1 MKKKWSLT
9 ALLLSLSLVLGA
21 CAPANGGTDKE
32 DTTGA
37 GAEQEETVDEGP
49 AYQAKLDVIDPA
61 AYGNA
66 QGLALEKGSYISII
80 GKSDGGQYWD
90 AVKEGALQA
99 AEDINKELGYEG
111 DDEIK
116 VTYSGPAKS
125 DDVDEQVS
133 ILDEELDRYPV
144 ALGISIADM
153 QACEVQF
160 DLAAESDIP
169 VVAFDS
175 GSDYQGLMATVSTDN
190 AEAAAYAA
198 GQMGELLEG
207 KGQIAVF
214 APDSKS
220 QSVLT
225 RVNSFVK
232 QLEKDYP
239 EIQVVSTYYSDQME
253 EMQETVAG
261 EIKAGTY
268 QRGEEAE
275 DPQEVTAEEITE
287 EDIMDYLFAKYPDLK
302 GCYGVS
308 GESVELIMETLD
320 RLEKEDVAVMGF
332 DAEEEEVAAMEEG
345 KVDGLVVQNPF
356 GMGYAAVIAAAR
368 AACDLNNEAYVN
380 TGYVWLTPDNLESEE
395 IQNMLY

>member
-49 AYQAKLDVIDPA
+49 AYQARLDVIDPA

-66 QGLALEKGSYISII
+66 RGLSLEKGSYISII
-80 GKSDGGQYWD
+80 GKSD
-90 AVKEGALQA
+90 
-99 AEDINKELGYEG
+99 DINKELGYEG

-220 QSVLT
+220 QSALT

-239 EIQVVSTYYSDQME
+239 EIKVVSTYYSDQME
-253 EMQETVAG
+253 EMQETVAE

-308 GESVELIMETLD
+308 GESVELILETLD

-345 KVDGLVVQNPF
+345 KIDGLVVQNPF

>member
-21 CAPANGGTDKE
+21 CVPANGGTDAE
-32 DTTGA
+32 DTAGA
-37 GAEQEETVDEGP
+37 GAEQEEPQDEKP
-49 AYQAKLDVIDPA
+49 EYQEELDVIDPA

-66 QGLALEKGSYISII
+66 RGLSLEKGSYISII
-80 GKSDGGQYWD
+80 GKSEGGQYWD

-99 AEDINKELGYEG
+99 AEDINRELGYEG
-111 DDEIK
+111 DDEVK
-116 VTYSGPAKS
+116 VTYSGPAES
-125 DDVDEQVS
+125 NNVDEQVS

-190 AEAAAYAA
+190 ADAAAYAA
-198 GQMGELLEG
+198 GQMGQLLEG
-207 KGQIAVF
+207 KGQIAIF

-232 QLEKDYP
+232 QLEQDYP
-239 EIQVVSTYYSDQME
+239 EVKVAFVYYGDQIE
-253 EMQETVAG
+253 ELQETVAG
-261 EIKAGTY
+261 EIQAGTY

-287 EDIMDYLFAKYPDLK
+287 EDVMDYLFAKYPDLT

-308 GESVELIMETLD
+308 GDSVELITETLD

-380 TGYVWLTPDNLESEE
+380 TGYVWMTPDNLESEE

>member
-1 MKKKWSLT
+1 MKKKRSLT

-32 DTTGA
+32 DTAGT
-37 GAEQEETVDEGP
+37 GAEQEETVDESP

-66 QGLALEKGSYISII
+66 QGLSLEKGSYISII

-90 AVKEGALQA
+90 AVKEGAMQA

-220 QSVLT
+220 QSALT

-253 EMQETVAG
+253 EMQEAVAE

-268 QRGEEAE
+268 RRGEEAE

-308 GESVELIMETLD
+308 GEGAD
-320 RLEKEDVAVMGF
+320 PGDPGP
-332 DAEEEEVAAMEEG
+332 AEERG
-345 KVDGLVVQNPF
+345 CGSDGLRRRGRRGGCHGGRQGGRPC
-356 GMGYAAVIAAAR
+356 GA
-368 AACDLNNEAYVN
+368 
-380 TGYVWLTPDNLESEE
+380 ES
-395 IQNMLY
+395 LRHGVRGSDRGGPGGF

>member
-9 ALLLSLSLVLGA
+9 ALLLSMSLVLGA
-21 CAPANGGTDKE
+21 CVPANGGTDAE
-32 DTTGA
+32 DTAGA
-37 GAEQEETVDEGP
+37 GAEQEEPQDEKP
-49 AYQAKLDVIDPA
+49 EYQEELDVIDPA

-66 QGLALEKGSYISII
+66 RGLSLEKGSYISII
-80 GKSDGGQYWD
+80 GKSEGGQYWD

-99 AEDINKELGYEG
+99 AEDINRELGYEG
-111 DDEIK
+111 DDEVK
-116 VTYSGPAKS
+116 VTYSGPAES
-125 DDVDEQVS
+125 NNVDEQVS

-190 AEAAAYAA
+190 ADAAAYAA
-198 GQMGELLEG
+198 GQMGQLLEG
-207 KGQIAVF
+207 KGKIAIF

-232 QLEKDYP
+232 QLGQDYP
-239 EIQVVSTYYSDQME
+239 EVQVAFVYYGDQIE
-253 EMQETVAG
+253 ELQETVAG
-261 EIKAGTY
+261 EIQAGTY

-287 EDIMDYLFAKYPDLK
+287 EDVMDYLFAKYPDLT

-308 GESVELIMETLD
+308 GDSVKLITETLD

-345 KVDGLVVQNPF
+345 KIDGLVVQNPF

-380 TGYVWLTPDNLESEE
+380 TGYVWMTPDNLESEE

>member
-1 MKKKWSLT
+1 MKKKWSLM

-21 CAPANGGTDKE
+21 CAPANSGTDKE
-32 DTTGA
+32 DTAGA

-49 AYQAKLDVIDPA
+49 AYQARLDVIDPA

-66 QGLALEKGSYISII
+66 QGLSLEKGSYISII

-90 AVKEGALQA
+90 AVKEGAMQA

-190 AEAAAYAA
+190 ADAAAYAA
-198 GQMGELLEG
+198 GQIR
-207 KGQIAVF
+207 KIRRAPGQNR
-214 APDSKS
+214 KR
-220 QSVLT
+220 QWT
-225 RVNSFVK
+225 R
-232 QLEKDYP
+232 
-239 EIQVVSTYYSDQME
+239 
-253 EMQETVAG
+253 
-261 EIKAGTY
+261 
-268 QRGEEAE
+268 
-275 DPQEVTAEEITE
+275 
-287 EDIMDYLFAKYPDLK
+287 
-302 GCYGVS
+302 
-308 GESVELIMETLD
+308 
-320 RLEKEDVAVMGF
+320 
-332 DAEEEEVAAMEEG
+332 
-345 KVDGLVVQNPF
+345 
-356 GMGYAAVIAAAR
+356 AR
-368 AACDLNNEAYVN
+368 RIRPS
-380 TGYVWLTPDNLESEE
+380 W
-395 IQNMLY
+395 M